1 MPPLLEE
8 HLAAVYS
15 GCGDDGGHGEHQVAE
30 EPVEVHETPRSRGET
45 FSDEGLLQ
53 TVHAAAR
60 PEEEMDDQ
68 PPNPEA
74 SQEETEHQD
83 TQPPRNE
90 ETPENTD
97 GGEDE
102 VIDPLKEEVI
112 KPAKVKLLEQ
122 FKIEMDRIRLLVK
135 PLVDSLPLDT
145 SQRAEVDRR
154 IERFRS
160 AATIVTG
167 GSTKKPKTTEL
178 TEHLRTLL
186 LPAVEIVVPVGVHL
200 GKTDKERIVEVGK
213 ILDPIHKAISTS
225 KLGIWRGFCELCG
238 ISHTQMYKYVNL
250 FRTFGESLT
259 EFHEFTLTELEQF
272 KNLKDKAAQHVR
284 DNLDELRRVRGDL
297 EAVKKIAGKRPTSRR
312 ASKNPWVKP
321 IQYEGCAIW
330 VNTKTGTIKG
340 ENFFGNFDEFD
351 KAVKRVLKKAKPVQ
365 KPTNEHGNRVDTD
378 EDGDQEELYPA
389 GWPSSGNTII
399 DDGTMD
405 LSRSKRF
412 AEGFTEPS
420 FSVKGLWRNAKG
432 EVSPFSGLKGAAE
445 FPLTSQKAQELIE
458 TEMKERPGTVEVT
471 VGDGTLFVMGYRV
484 LRDGSSEIRWGIF
497 N

>member
-1 MPPLLEE
+1 MIHISYKLFLSSYIYYLQTILLRVNLNISQDVLNISDTRRRYNMHLRILQNKKRKRRFFRMEGQLFLPEGTMPPLLEE

-178 TEHLRTLL
+178 TEHLLQ
-186 LPAVEIVVPVGVHL
+186 
-200 GKTDKERIVEVGK
+200 ER
-213 ILDPIHKAISTS
+213 S
-225 KLGIWRGFCELCG
+225 
-238 ISHTQMYKYVNL
+238 Y
-250 FRTFGESLT
+250 
-259 EFHEFTLTELEQF
+259 
-272 KNLKDKAAQHVR
+272 
-284 DNLDELRRVRGDL
+284 
-297 EAVKKIAGKRPTSRR
+297 SR
-312 ASKNPWVKP
+312 
-321 IQYEGCAIW
+321 Q
-330 VNTKTGTIKG
+330 
-340 ENFFGNFDEFD
+340 
-351 KAVKRVLKKAKPVQ
+351 
-365 KPTNEHGNRVDTD
+365 
-378 EDGDQEELYPA
+378 
-389 GWPSSGNTII
+389 
-399 DDGTMD
+399 
-405 LSRSKRF
+405 
-412 AEGFTEPS
+412 
-420 FSVKGLWRNAKG
+420 
-432 EVSPFSGLKGAAE
+432 
-445 FPLTSQKAQELIE
+445 
-458 TEMKERPGTVEVT
+458 
-471 VGDGTLFVMGYRV
+471 
-484 LRDGSSEIRWGIF
+484 
-497 N
+497 